1 MMKKNDI
8 LVFSDDPAVISPL
21 KESYNIDAVSS
32 RSAVLKRTEANPGI
46 LAVIDCDMRD
56 AKGMSLFKE
65 IKRTSPYSSVIMLSS
80 TVTIPEAVEASR
92 MGVADFIK
100 KPALSERLIS
110 SVKANL
116 KRSDDSGVRLFIG
129 HEKWLVGGGS
139 KIRALVKNLEYAI
152 KERRNILFISKPGI
166 DTLSLAKV
174 MRDHSGIKRKL
185 TSLDMLVFRKESL
198 ESIFWMVLQE
208 AIASSDIIY
217 FDKFNTVDEK
227 HQASILD
234 YIKGKAHKGD
244 LMVMAG
250 VHDKEENPIFT
261 DWEKIVVPRLR
272 DRREDMPDMLKAY
285 IGEYSVKYGKQIES
299 IALDA
304 LGMLCD
310 YSWPGNYRELE
321 CVLENAV
328 LACEGSVIN
337 LKDIQLG
344 IKMVYDSIG
353 SSRIEDLLDFK
364 NSVEESLVN
373 IYFKKTG
380 SEDMTANLLDLPKS
394 RIAENLKK

>member
-1 MMKKNDI
+1 
-8 LVFSDDPAVISPL
+8 
-21 KESYNIDAVSS
+21 
-32 RSAVLKRTEANPGI
+32 
-46 LAVIDCDMRD
+46 
-56 AKGMSLFKE
+56 
-65 IKRTSPYSSVIMLSS
+65 
-80 TVTIPEAVEASR
+80 
-92 MGVADFIK
+92 
-100 KPALSERLIS
+100 
-110 SVKANL
+110 
-116 KRSDDSGVRLFIG
+116 
-129 HEKWLVGGGS
+129 
-139 KIRALVKNLEYAI
+139 
-152 KERRNILFISKPGI
+152 
-166 DTLSLAKV
+166 
-174 MRDHSGIKRKL
+174 
-185 TSLDMLVFRKESL
+185 
-198 ESIFWMVLQE
+198 
-208 AIASSDIIY
+208 
-217 FDKFNTVDEK
+217 
-227 HQASILD
+227 
-234 YIKGKAHKGD
+234 
-244 LMVMAG
+244 MVMAG

>member
-1 MMKKNDI
+1 MKKNDI

-21 KESYNIDAVSS
+21 KGSYNIETASS
-32 RSAVLKRTEANPGI
+32 RSDVLKKTEASPGI
-46 LAVIDCDMRD
+46 LAVIDCDMKD
-56 AKGMSLFKE
+56 AKGILLFKE
-65 IKRTSPYSSVIMLSS
+65 IKRSSPNSSVILLSS
-80 TVTIPEAVEASR
+80 TVTIPEAVEASK

-100 KPALSERLIS
+100 KPALGDRLVS

-116 KRSDDSGVRLFIG
+116 PRGEGAGVRLVIG

-139 KIRALVKNLEYAI
+139 RIRSMIKNLEFAI
-152 KERRNILFISKPGI
+152 KEHKNILFITRPGV

-174 MRDHSGIKRKL
+174 MSDHSGIKRKL

-217 FDKFNTVDEK
+217 FDRFNAVDEK

-244 LMVMAG
+244 LTVTAG
-250 VHDKEENPIFT
+250 VHDQEENPVFA
-261 DWEKIVVPRLR
+261 DWEKIAVPKLK
-272 DRREDMPDMLKAY
+272 DRREDMPDMLNAY
-285 IGEYSVKYGKQIES
+285 IGEYSVKYGKKIEGV
-299 IALDA
+299 ALDA

-344 IKMVYDSIG
+344 TRMIYDSIG

-364 NSVEESLVN
+364 NSVEENLVN

-394 RIAENLKK
+394 RIAEDLKK

>member
-1 MMKKNDI
+1 M
-8 LVFSDDPAVISPL
+8 
-21 KESYNIDAVSS
+21 
-32 RSAVLKRTEANPGI
+32 
-46 LAVIDCDMRD
+46 
-56 AKGMSLFKE
+56 
-65 IKRTSPYSSVIMLSS
+65 
-80 TVTIPEAVEASR
+80 
-92 MGVADFIK
+92 
-100 KPALSERLIS
+100 
-110 SVKANL
+110 
-116 KRSDDSGVRLFIG
+116 
-129 HEKWLVGGGS
+129 
-139 KIRALVKNLEYAI
+139 VKNLEYAI
-152 KERRNILFISKPGI
+152 KERKNILFISGPGV

-217 FDKFNTVDEK
+217 FDRFNAVDEK

-244 LMVMAG
+244 LTVAAG
-250 VHDKEENPIFT
+250 VHDKEENPVFA
-261 DWEKIVVPRLR
+261 DWEKIAVPKLK
-272 DRREDMPDMLKAY
+272 DRREDMPDMLNAY
-285 IGEYSVKYGKQIES
+285 IGEYSVKYGKRIEGV
-299 IALDA
+299 ALDA

-328 LACEGSVIN
+328 LACEGSMIS

-344 IKMVYDSIG
+344 TKMIYDSIV

-364 NSVEESLVN
+364 NSVEVNFVN
-373 IYFKKTG
+373 IYLKKTG

>member
-1 MMKKNDI
+1 MKKNDI

-21 KESYNIDAVSS
+21 KGSYNIETASS
-32 RSAVLKRTEANPGI
+32 RSDVLKKTEASPGI
-46 LAVIDCDMRD
+46 LAVIDCDMKD
-56 AKGMSLFKE
+56 AKGIPLFKE
-65 IKRTSPYSSVIMLSS
+65 IKKLSPYSSVIMLSS
-80 TVTIPEAVEASR
+80 TVTIPEAVEASK

-100 KPALSERLIS
+100 KPALSDRLIG

-116 KRSDDSGVRLFIG
+116 PRIDAAGVRLVVG
-129 HEKWLVGGGS
+129 REKWLVGGGS
-139 KIRALVKNLEYAI
+139 RIRAMVKNLEYAI
-152 KERRNILFISKPGI
+152 KERKNILFISGPGV

-217 FDKFNTVDEK
+217 FDRFNAVDEK

-244 LMVMAG
+244 LTVAAG
-250 VHDKEENPIFT
+250 VHDKEENPVFA
-261 DWEKIVVPRLR
+261 DWEKIAVPKLK
-272 DRREDMPDMLKAY
+272 DRREDMPDMLNAY
-285 IGEYSVKYGKQIES
+285 IGEYSVKYGKRIEGV
-299 IALDA
+299 ALDA

-328 LACEGSVIN
+328 LACEGSMIS

-344 IKMVYDSIG
+344 TKMVYDSIA

-364 NSVEESLVN
+364 NSVEENFVN
-373 IYFKKTG
+373 IYLKKTG